1 PEPGPA
7 TTEPEPSVPESVVGS
22 WCGGQNDAPGGH
34 LTYVFSSDGSFAAQN
49 GEGGFSGYVVAQ
61 GDAMIFYVEG
71 GEPFESTWSVSY
83 EEALGVNLL
92 FLDGYSYVPGGC
104 DS

>member
-1 PEPGPA
+1 
-7 TTEPEPSVPESVVGS
+7 
-22 WCGGQNDAPGGH
+22 
-34 LTYVFSSDGSFAAQN
+34 
-49 GEGGFSGYVVAQ
+49 
-61 GDAMIFYVEG
+61 MIFYVEG